1 MITTRIT
8 GTQPDGQAW
17 THLFKNVNL
26 GFDDSV
32 FLGRCLFALGGSN
45 THGLTHAD
53 RDDVLSV

>member
-1 MITTRIT
+1 MITTRIA

-26 GFDDSV
+26 GFNDSV